1 MSTKENQELMRWLYE
16 QGVNVKGD
24 VSKVSS
30 ILEKWMAPDG
40 IYHTTTGDLNFEQYK
55 QHQSALFIAFPD
67 LSFTVEDMIASEDKV
82 VARWTARGTHKGAYM
97 GIAPTGKSFKM
108 SGIGIARFV
117 KGKAMEGWGVQD
129 TLGLMQQLGIIPKR

>member
-30 ILEKWMAPDG
+30 ILEKWMSPEG

-55 QHQSALFIAFPD
+55 QHQGALFIAFPD

-82 VARWTARGTHKGAYM
+82 AARWTARGTHKGTYM

-108 SGIGIARFV
+108 SGIGIARFAQ
-117 KGKAMEGWGVQD
+117 GKAIEGWGVQD